1 MEISD
6 IKRRVVDTIERARRR
21 AGERR
26 ARLDEATREY
36 ERFLEQTAIP
46 VFKQVSNVLRAEGFA
61 FTVFTPGGSVRL
73 MSDRA
78 AEDYVELTFDGSGDE
93 PRVMGHASRAR
104 GRRILESEQLLG
116 APAALTESDVLAF
129 VLTALEPLVER

>member
-1 MEISD
+1 
-6 IKRRVVDTIERARRR
+6 
-21 AGERR
+21 
-26 ARLDEATREY
+26 
-36 ERFLEQTAIP
+36 
-46 VFKQVSNVLRAEGFA
+46 VSNVLRAEGFA

-78 AEDYVELTFDGSGDE
+78 AEDYVELTFDGSGEE